1 MNSKMYQDLEKIIGH
16 YGINNQLKKFN
27 EETYELVEAILTFG
41 KENNYKS
48 LNHIIEEMG
57 DVYVVLK
64 QLQIYYGI
72 SESEIEDIMKFKI
85 ERQLQRIESKK
96 KGEIRIMNKEML
108 DILND
113 LSKKPTTELALQ
125 IMELSG
131 ENLILEQQCKKQ
143 KEVIDKIMNL
153 IKKYGKYDGE
163 KCTRGF
169 QMYSADFNKILD
181 ILKEVE

>member
-1 MNSKMYQDLEKIIGH
+1 MD
-16 YGINNQLKKFN
+16 
-27 EETYELVEAILTFG
+27 
-41 KENNYKS
+41 
-48 LNHIIEEMG
+48 
-57 DVYVVLK
+57 
-64 QLQIYYGI
+64 
-72 SESEIEDIMKFKI
+72 
-85 ERQLQRIESKK
+85 
-96 KGEIRIMNKEML
+96 KEML

-143 KEVIDKIMNL
+143 KEVIDKVMNL

-181 ILKEVE
+181 ILNEVSE